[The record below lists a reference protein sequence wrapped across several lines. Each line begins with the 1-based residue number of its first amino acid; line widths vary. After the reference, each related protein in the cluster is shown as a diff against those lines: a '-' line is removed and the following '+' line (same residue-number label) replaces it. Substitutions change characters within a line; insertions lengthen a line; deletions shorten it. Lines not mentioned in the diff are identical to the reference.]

1 MKSFTH
7 SANPHSRHQR
17 LCFLLP
23 GSVHRITPT
32 VTNFPV

>member
-1 MKSFTH
+1 MGSFPR
-7 SANPHSRHQR
+7 SANLHSRHQR

-23 GSVHRITPT
+23 GSVHRLSSM